1 MVVNLVLAD
10 HHYHE
15 ADSASEEYD
24 FGKFGKQYQAS
35 LFQVVSESRA
45 VTTPLV
51 NQTSRFMVHYTERS
65 LDTRLHRLNILD
77 VTNSDEMQF
86 GKRDVQF
93 TTKITCDT
101 VNFTEV
107 NYLFKLLQL
116 PAILPRQTTLQFTSK
131 TICILITLL
140 RYTIFQFT

>member
-1 MVVNLVLAD
+1 MVLNLVLAD

-15 ADSASEEYD
+15 ADLASEEYD

-51 NQTSRFMVHYTERS
+51 NQASQFMVHYTER
-65 LDTRLHRLNILD
+65 LLGTRLHRLNILN

-107 NYLFKLLQL
+107 KYFSVSLQKCLNYRQFYPDKLLYNLL
-116 PAILPRQTTLQFTSK
+116 PKLFAYL
-131 TICILITLL
+131 
-140 RYTIFQFT
+140 